1 MNSKSKNG
9 TLKKRIGV
17 PLVIWG
23 LINTLAGIF
32 YLFCSSELLKGI
44 LLQAFFWGFIDGILG
59 AVILLRKKA
68 FHLAKIKR
76 IFLVN
81 VYLDVI
87 YVVIGVLLIAFSKNA
102 FLMGNGIGVSIQG
115 FFLFVVDLIHHRN
128 IKKFETHIVNHSHK
142 PNSL

>member
-1 MNSKSKNG
+1 MNSKSENG

-23 LINTLAGIF
+23 LINILAGIF
-32 YLFCSSELLKGI
+32 SLFSSSELLKGI

-59 AVILLRKKA
+59 AVILSRKKG
-68 FHLAKIKR
+68 FDVAKIKR

-81 VYLDVI
+81 VYLDVA
-87 YVVIGVLLIAFSKNA
+87 YVVIGVLLIILSNNA

-115 FFLFVVDLIHHRN
+115 FFLFVVDLIHHTS
-128 IKKFETHIVNHSHK
+128 IKR
-142 PNSL
+142 SLK